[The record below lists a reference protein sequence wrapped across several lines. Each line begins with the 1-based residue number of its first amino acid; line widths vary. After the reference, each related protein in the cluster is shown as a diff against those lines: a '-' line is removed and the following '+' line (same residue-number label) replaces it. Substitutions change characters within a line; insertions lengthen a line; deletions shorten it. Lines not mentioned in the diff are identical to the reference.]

1 MAFGRRPE
9 KNKVR
14 PGSNPSS
21 RLPIQAN
28 NQQEQAKPQPQPS
41 NTLTIRPP
49 TIPTQRHLGN
59 NHAYTAPPATTY
71 SSNSGWGQSTALNH
85 ETQITTE
92 GPEAWQENAVQG
104 PPLCDLIAS
113 KFDAVLTSIDGE
125 TFNGDEQELSAPNGP
140 IFHNSLWLTCCQSYM
155 KTLNRC
161 SEEDGVLREEKF
173 LEVRIGL
180 SLPLSSARTTS
191 QRRIFTPIPDYR
203 PIFPH

>member
-14 PGSNPSS
+14 PGGANPSP
-21 RLPIQAN
+21 RLPILIQAN
-28 NQQEQAKPQPQPS
+28 NQPQPP
-41 NTLTIRPP
+41 NTRTFRPP
-49 TIPTQRHLGN
+49 PIPTQRHLGS
-59 NHAYTAPPATTY
+59 NHTYTAPPATTY
-71 SSNSGWGQSTALNH
+71 SPNSGWAQSTALKY

-92 GPEAWQENAVQG
+92 GPETWQENAVQG

-125 TFNGDEQELSAPNGP
+125 TFDGDERELGAQISH
-140 IFHNSLWLTCCQSYM
+140 IFHDSVWLTCCQSYM

-161 SEEDGVLREEKF
+161 SEVDGALREEKF
-173 LEVRIGL
+173 PEVRIGL
-180 SLPLSSARTTS
+180 SLPLSSAPTTS
-191 QRRIFTPIPDYR
+191 QRRIFMPILDYR